1 MPRLPQRRH
10 YRAQAPREPCL
21 PRVRR
26 RAAAKPT
33 GERLGSQ
40 VRSSPHP
47 HHRPGPAGLLRC
59 RHRRCAPADG
69 ERAALSAAGGTR
81 MSTPAHACA
90 PALDDRPVLATA
102 PLKAGHAR
110 EELSRVGDP
119 SWDLGPAV
127 FRENARRCH
136 VTVHFDVLEHADVQ
150 AAMRAYLYARLNV
163 DLPGYGAKLPPASIR
178 QAFNRARRFFAFAR
192 ERFGRLDLG
201 RIDQALVDAYARHL
215 RDDPARRP
223 VIRSDE
229 RRVGKE
235 CVSTGNSRRQT
246 YHKTKQHQQTTKITG
261 NKFRF
266 CFTSRRRQM
275 RGALVTGVQTCALPI
290 CLNVDL
296 PGYGAKLPPASIRQA
311 FNRARRFF
319 AFARERFGR
328 LDLGRIDQALVDAYA
343 RHLRDDPARRPVI
356 VGQLLQVVTDLYH
369 LRDHLPDG
377 GLGFEPW
384 AGRAAARV
392 AGYRHVRENRT
403 PRMPEEIVTPLLAG
417 SLRYITTFATDILAA
432 RAALDRL
439 EARRARLLAAERGL
453 PDAER
458 DRKSTRLNS
467 RH

>member
-1 MPRLPQRRH
+1 MANRMSGSLPAPASIAVPSPRLDHPARSPSGAASIAPTPSLPRASSPRSLPSSRSSKSSGEAYRRAPGQPSSVESTPASPPRSCRPSPLPSSPIRSTRRNASGATSRWRH
-10 YRAQAPREPCL
+10 AHTSAHSCPRTPARHPRHSRAQAPRDPCL

-47 HHRPGPAGLLRC
+47 HPRPGPAGLLRC

-192 ERFGRLDLG
+192 ERL
-201 RIDQALVDAYARHL
+201 
-215 RDDPARRP
+215 
-223 VIRSDE
+223 
-229 RRVGKE
+229 
-235 CVSTGNSRRQT
+235 
-246 YHKTKQHQQTTKITG
+246 
-261 NKFRF
+261 
-266 CFTSRRRQM
+266 
-275 RGALVTGVQTCALPI
+275 
-290 CLNVDL
+290 
-296 PGYGAKLPPASIRQA
+296 
-311 FNRARRFF
+311 
-319 AFARERFGR
+319 GR

-432 RAALDRL
+432 RAALERL

-453 PDAER
+453 RSEENTAER
-458 DRKSTRLNS
+458 Q
-467 RH
+467 